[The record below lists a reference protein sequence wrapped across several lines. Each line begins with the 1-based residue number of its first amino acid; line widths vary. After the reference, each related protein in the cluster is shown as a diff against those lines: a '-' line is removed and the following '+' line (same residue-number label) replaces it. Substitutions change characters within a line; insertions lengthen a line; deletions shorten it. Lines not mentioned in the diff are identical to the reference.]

1 MENLSLK
8 LEQLLEDFVVDFLNK
23 VAESHDYQEQLLL
36 PQSFENQ
43 YRDYLERFS
52 LLKSRIENYEAT
64 TKEEALQRNRALTLL
79 KTSSQSIIS
88 TFHLGA

>member
-23 VAESHDYQEQLLL
+23 IAESNEIQEQLYL
-36 PQSFENQ
+36 PQSLENR

-52 LLKSRIENYEAT
+52 MLKSRIENYEVT